1 MLNISTE
8 YLQNAKYLRFMV
20 DIWPQLPEIQMFVAL
35 HDTSLLLMIVPGN
48 LEAQEAHVSDALIVV
63 AV

>member
-1 MLNISTE
+1 
-8 YLQNAKYLRFMV
+8 
-20 DIWPQLPEIQMFVAL
+20 MFVAL

-48 LEAQEAHVSDALIVV
+48 LEAQEAHVSDALIVI